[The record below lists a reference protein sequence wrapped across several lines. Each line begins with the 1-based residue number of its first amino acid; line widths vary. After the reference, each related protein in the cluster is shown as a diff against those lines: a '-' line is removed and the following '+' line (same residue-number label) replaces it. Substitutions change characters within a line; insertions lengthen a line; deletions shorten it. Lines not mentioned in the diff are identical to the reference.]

1 MEAKQSRFLEIL
13 LTAEE
18 SKGQNSRL
26 IHREDLDRKIQRLS
40 DLALETEGQKT
51 SRRPGDSNLLKR
63 FDLAVYDDTSFLLKK
78 GTDKRIVCAEETY
91 EIINSAH
98 IATGHGGRDITLKHL
113 LEKFS
118 NISATQISAFI
129 SLCEECQLKRTRPKK
144 SIVVKPILSNELN
157 SRCQVHND
165 TQLYFDAF
173 LLVIF

>member
-13 LTAEE
+13 LKAEE
-18 SKGQNSRL
+18 SKGKNSRF
-26 IHREDLDRKIQRLS
+26 INREDLERNIQRLS
-40 DLALETEGQKT
+40 DLAVETGGPKVH
-51 SRRPGDSNLLKR
+51 SRPGDSNLLKR
-63 FDLAVYDDTSFLLKK
+63 FDLAVYEDTRFLLKK

-118 NISATQISAFI
+118 NIGARQISAFL

-144 SIVVKPILSNELN
+144 SIVVKPILSKELN
-157 SRCQVHND
+157 SRCQV
-165 TQLYFDAF
+165 
-173 LLVIF
+173 